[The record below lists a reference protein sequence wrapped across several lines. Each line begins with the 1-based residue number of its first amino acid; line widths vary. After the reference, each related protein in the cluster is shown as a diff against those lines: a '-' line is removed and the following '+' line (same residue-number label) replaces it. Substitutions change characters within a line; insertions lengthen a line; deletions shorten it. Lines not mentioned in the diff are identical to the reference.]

1 MKRSV
6 DPDIS
11 SRKNSNGSCFAP
23 ERRISQE
30 LERVPL
36 HRFQPKDEELVAT
49 LEEGKKDSRIM
60 PVHKILHYQLDHS
73 RKEDSSDFGL

>member
-1 MKRSV
+1 MKRSI

-11 SRKNSNGSCFAP
+11 SRRNANGSWFAP

-49 LEEGKKDSRIM
+49 LEEGEKTLKIM
-60 PVHKILHYQLDHS
+60 PVHNILH
-73 RKEDSSDFGL
+73 